1 MSQGWRDTLQWLK
14 CLLCS
19 RLTPVLISNT
29 TANHPGAKRRERG
42 VLGSP
47 IRHSLKTSK
56 DNYISQSI
64 SKDIIFK
71 NILKRIYSIVPRQ
84 SNALRMPITT
94 LYIVRIFLDF
104 NEDCKYNCT
113 VDN

>member
-29 TANHPGAKRRERG
+29 TANHPGVKRRERG

-71 NILKRIYSIVPRQ
+71 NIFKKDIFNCAKTVKCSKDAHNNFIYCQ
-84 SNALRMPITT
+84 NL
-94 LYIVRIFLDF
+94 FGF
-104 NEDCKYNCT
+104 
-113 VDN
+113 